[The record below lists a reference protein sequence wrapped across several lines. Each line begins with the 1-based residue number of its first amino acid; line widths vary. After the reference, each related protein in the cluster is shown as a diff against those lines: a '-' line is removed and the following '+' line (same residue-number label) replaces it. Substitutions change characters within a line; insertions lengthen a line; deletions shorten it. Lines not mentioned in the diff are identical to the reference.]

1 MALVDANSVPEIPAD
16 PAALLAAAAAMAPA
30 AASVG
35 ERTTDA
41 ATRWST
47 LGDAFDTPDT
57 STAVG
62 RAQPLVAIADD
73 FESAASAVADAMST
87 LGETLAALA
96 WTQAQLPAEVD
107 AHVADVARYQA
118 SEAGQDEA
126 ARGILD
132 GMGLSGWTQ
141 NESLRQHPVDPSAA
155 EFGAQVFGT
164 DGDNGMYPVTD
175 HSALMPSEDGWGYF
189 DRGTESL
196 QNIARATTQTGEITR
211 PQHTSDGNPLRSYWE
226 EVIQNPGFSL

>member
-1 MALVDANSVPEIPAD
+1 MALVDATSVPEMPAD

-47 LGDAFDTPDT
+47 LGGSFDTPDT
-57 STAVG
+57 STAIG
-62 RAQPLVAIADD
+62 RAQPLLAIADD
-73 FESAASAVADAMST
+73 FETAATAVADAIRA
-87 LGETLAALA
+87 LGETLTALA
-96 WTQAQLPAEVD
+96 WTQAHLAEEVD

-141 NESLRQHPVDPSAA
+141 NE
-155 EFGAQVFGT
+155 
-164 DGDNGMYPVTD
+164 
-175 HSALMPSEDGWGYF
+175 
-189 DRGTESL
+189 
-196 QNIARATTQTGEITR
+196 
-211 PQHTSDGNPLRSYWE
+211 
-226 EVIQNPGFSL
+226 